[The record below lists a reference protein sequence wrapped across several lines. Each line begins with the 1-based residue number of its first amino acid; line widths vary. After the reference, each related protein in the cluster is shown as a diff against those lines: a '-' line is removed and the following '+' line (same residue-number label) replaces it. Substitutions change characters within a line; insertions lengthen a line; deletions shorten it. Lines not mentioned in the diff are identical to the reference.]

1 MTTKQELRKAIRQQK
16 HPHAADESSAIMSQ
30 LLQNEHV
37 RQAHIVMLYSALPD
51 EVPTQQLI
59 DELASQGKQVLL
71 PRVVSETEMELRR
84 YTSRSDLAAGAFGI
98 MEPVGDVFSD
108 YDTIDTAI
116 IPGMAFDLAGHRLG
130 RGRGYYDRFLSRIP
144 HVYKI
149 GVCYPTQLVEHVPTD
164 EHDIMMDCIVTGKLR
179 K

>member
-1 MTTKQELRKAIRQQK
+1 
-16 HPHAADESSAIMSQ
+16 MSQ

-37 RQAHIVMLYSALPD
+37 RQAHIVMLYCALPD

-84 YTSRSDLAAGAFGI
+84 YTSRTDLTAGAFGI
-98 MEPVGDVFSD
+98 MEPVGDIFSD

-130 RGRGYYDRFLSRIP
+130 RGRGYYDRFLARIP